1 MTTWV
6 LRVIEVLVWW
16 CLLIG
21 VWVLTLSSVSTSDM
35 AAAAGSAL
43 LCAIAAVAGREAVGG
58 HWRPSR
64 DSLRWFLRLP
74 AVVLVDT
81 ARILGVAA
89 RQLAAPPGE
98 DPGELRRVD
107 LTADASGPQRA
118 GRQATATLAV
128 SLTPGTYVADVDEEN
143 SALVVHSL
151 VSGPPSMETAV
162 SA

>member
-6 LRVIEVLVWW
+6 LRGAEVLVWW

-21 VWVLTLSSVSTSDM
+21 VWVLTLSSVSASDM

-43 LCAIAAVAGREAVGG
+43 LCAIGAVAGREAVGG

-64 DSLRWFLRLP
+64 DSVRWFLRLP

-81 ARILGVAA
+81 ARVLAVAA
-89 RQLAAPPGE
+89 RQLTAPPGE
-98 DPGELRRVD
+98 DPGELRRVK
-107 LTADASGPQRA
+107 LTADATRPERA
-118 GRQATATLAV
+118 ARQATAALVV

-151 VSGPPSMETAV
+151 VGGPSSMETAV